1 MDTSQFLYRNVI
13 FSKKGKVIS
22 LVDIDKPEIQ
32 GQELEPWF
40 GVILQLADGKH
51 SVEDLFNFLSGQY
64 NGNAPSNLKETILS
78 VVERLAE
85 SKLIVLTEKPTE
97 LPYYLSAPVEFLD
110 IDKAKKLLKQHRAN
124 VN

>member
-1 MDTSQFLYRNVI
+1 MDTTQYLYRNVI
-13 FSKKGKVIS
+13 FSKKGKTIS
-22 LVDIDKPEIQ
+22 LIDIDKPEIQ

-40 GVILQLADGKH
+40 GVVLQLADGKH

-64 NGNAPSNLKETILS
+64 SGNAPSNLKETVLS

-85 SKLIVLTEKPTE
+85 SKLIVLTDKPTE
-97 LPYYLSAPVEFLD
+97 LPYYLSAPYEFLD
-110 IDKAKKLLKQHRAN
+110 IEKAKNLLKKHRAN

>member
-1 MDTSQFLYRNVI
+1 MDTTQYLYRNVI
-13 FSKKGKVIS
+13 FSKKGKTIS
-22 LVDIDKPEIQ
+22 LIDIDKPEIQ

-40 GVILQLADGKH
+40 GVVLQLADGKH

-64 NGNAPSNLKETILS
+64 SGNAPSNLKETVLS

-97 LPYYLSAPVEFLD
+97 LPYYLSAPYEFLD
-110 IDKAKKLLKQHRAN
+110 IEKAKNLLKKHRAN

>member
-1 MDTSQFLYRNVI
+1 MDTSQYLYRNVI
-13 FSKKGKVIS
+13 FSKKGKTIS
-22 LVDIDKPEIQ
+22 LIDIDKPEIQ

-40 GVILQLADGKH
+40 GVVLQLADGKH
-51 SVEDLFNFLSGQY
+51 SIEDLFNFLSGQY
-64 NGNAPSNLKETILS
+64 NGNAPSNLKETVLS

-97 LPYYLSAPVEFLD
+97 LPYYLSAPYEFLD
-110 IDKAKKLLKQHRAN
+110 VEKAKNLLKKHRTN